1 MNGGAA
7 MITAARGH
15 VYDLLVIVFRRPLD
29 AGQLQRLRAPEML
42 AAMAAA
48 GIDPGDDFINGD
60 SEVLLDQLA
69 IDYTQLFNDPVERIA
84 PYECIQRGDGDDLM
98 GAAAN
103 EVRHF
108 MAEVGFTVPPEGG
121 EMPDHI
127 SVELAFMGEL
137 IRREADALGAGDQQ
151 TADFA
156 ASVQR
161 RFMAAH
167 LGQWAERFAR
177 KVWRRATTP
186 FYAAMAELLG
196 GFIAEERSA
205 IAT

>member
-15 VYDLLVIVFRRPLD
+15 VYDLLVIVYRRPLD

-103 EVRHF
+103 KVRHF
-108 MAEVGFTVPPEGG
+108 MAEVGFAVPPEGG

-137 IRREADALGAGDQQ
+137 IRREADALGAGDQK

-161 RFMAAH
+161 GFMAAH

>member
-7 MITAARGH
+7 KITAARGH

-29 AGQLQRLRAPEML
+29 AGQLERLRAPEML
-42 AAMAAA
+42 AAMVAA
-48 GIDPGDDFINGD
+48 GIDPGEDFIRGD
-60 SEVLLDQLA
+60 SVALLDRLA

-98 GAAAN
+98 GAAAD
-103 EVRHF
+103 EVRRF
-108 MAEVGFTVPPEGG
+108 MADVGFSVPPEGG
-121 EMPDHI
+121 ELPDHI

-137 IRREADALGAGDQQ
+137 IRREADALGAGDQK

-167 LGQWAERFAR
+167 LGQWAERFSR
-177 KVWRRATTP
+177 KVWRRAKTP
-186 FYAAMAELLG
+186 FYGAMAELLG
-196 GFIAEERSA
+196 GFIAEERGA
-205 IAT
+205 KAA

>member
-1 MNGGAA
+1 
-7 MITAARGH
+7 
-15 VYDLLVIVFRRPLD
+15 
-29 AGQLQRLRAPEML
+29 
-42 AAMAAA
+42 
-48 GIDPGDDFINGD
+48 
-60 SEVLLDQLA
+60 
-69 IDYTQLFNDPVERIA
+69 
-84 PYECIQRGDGDDLM
+84 
-98 GAAAN
+98 
-103 EVRHF
+103 
-108 MAEVGFTVPPEGG
+108 
-121 EMPDHI
+121 
-127 SVELAFMGEL
+127 MGEL

>member
-29 AGQLQRLRAPEML
+29 ASHLERLRAPEML
-42 AAMAAA
+42 AAMSAA
-48 GIDPGDDFINGD
+48 GIDPGDDFISGD
-60 SEVLLDQLA
+60 SAVLLDQLA

-121 EMPDHI
+121 EIPDHI

-137 IRREADALGAGDQQ
+137 IRREADALGAGDQK

-177 KVWRRATTP
+177 KVWRRSTTP

-205 IAT
+205 NAT

>member
-29 AGQLQRLRAPEML
+29 ARHLERLRAPEML
-42 AAMAAA
+42 AAMSAA
-48 GIDPGDDFINGD
+48 GIDPGDDFISGD
-60 SEVLLDQLA
+60 SEVLLNQLA

-103 EVRHF
+103 EVRRF
-108 MAEVGFTVPPEGG
+108 MAEVGFSVSPEGG
-121 EMPDHI
+121 GMPDHI

>member
-15 VYDLLVIVFRRPLD
+15 VYDLLVTVFRRPLD
-29 AGQLQRLRAPEML
+29 AGQLNRLRAPEML
-42 AAMAAA
+42 AAMEAA
-48 GIDPGDDFINGD
+48 GIDPGDDFISGD
-60 SEVLLDQLA
+60 SEVLLDRLA

-84 PYECIQRGDGDDLM
+84 PYECIQRGDGGDLM
-98 GAAAN
+98 GDAAD
-103 EVRHF
+103 EVRRF
-108 MAEVGFTVPPEGG
+108 MAEVGFSVPPESG

-137 IRREADALGAGDQQ
+137 ARREAAAIEAGDQKMVEL
-151 TADFA
+151 A
-156 ASVQR
+156 ASLQR

-186 FYAAMAELLG
+186 FYAAMTVVEPDA
-196 GFIAEERSA
+196 SA
-205 IAT
+205 

>member
-15 VYDLLVIVFRRPLD
+15 VYDLLVIVFRRPLN
-29 AGQLQRLRAPEML
+29 AGHLERLRAPEML
-42 AAMAAA
+42 AAMSAA
-48 GIDPGDDFINGD
+48 GIDPGDDFISGD
-60 SEVLLDQLA
+60 SEALLDRLA
-69 IDYTQLFNDPVERIA
+69 IDYTHLFNDPVERIA

-98 GAAAN
+98 GAAAD
-103 EVRHF
+103 EVRRF
-108 MAEVGFTVPPEGG
+108 MAEVGFAVPPEDG
-121 EMPDHI
+121 ELPDHI

-137 IRREADALGAGDQQ
+137 ARREADALGAGDQK

-161 RFMAAH
+161 RFLAAH
-167 LGQWAERFAR
+167 LGRWAEGFAR
-177 KVWRRATTP
+177 NVWKRATTP
-186 FYAAMAELLG
+186 FYAAMAELLV

-205 IAT
+205 EAA

>member
-15 VYDLLVIVFRRPLD
+15 VYDLLVTVFRRPLD
-29 AGQLQRLRAPEML
+29 ARQLERLRAPEML
-42 AAMAAA
+42 AAMSAA
-48 GIDPGDDFINGD
+48 GIDPGDDFISGD
-60 SEVLLDQLA
+60 PEVLLEQLA
-69 IDYTQLFNDPVERIA
+69 IDYTQLFNDPIERIA

-98 GAAAN
+98 GAAAD
-103 EVRHF
+103 EVRRF
-108 MAEVGFTVPPEGG
+108 MAEFGFSVSPEGG
-121 EMPDHI
+121 EIPDHI

-137 IRREADALGAGDQQ
+137 ARREAEALEAGDQK
-151 TADFA
+151 TAEIA
-156 ASVQR
+156 ASLQR

-167 LGQWAERFAR
+167 LGQWAERFSR
-177 KVWRRATTP
+177 KVWRRAKTP

-205 IAT
+205 EAA

>member
-15 VYDLLVIVFRRPLD
+15 VYDLLVTVFRRPLD
-29 AGQLQRLRAPEML
+29 AGHLERLRAPEML
-42 AAMAAA
+42 AAMSAA
-48 GIDPGDDFINGD
+48 GIDPGDDFVSGD

-98 GAAAN
+98 GAAAD
-103 EVRHF
+103 EVRRF
-108 MAEVGFTVPPEGG
+108 MAEVGFSVPPEGG
-121 EMPDHI
+121 ELPDHI

-137 IRREADALGAGDQQ
+137 ARREADALEAGDKK
-151 TADFA
+151 TAELA
-156 ASVQR
+156 ASLQS
-161 RFMAAH
+161 RFLTTH
-167 LGQWAERFAR
+167 LGRWAERFAR

-196 GFIAEERSA
+196 GFIAEERRA
-205 IAT
+205 RVA